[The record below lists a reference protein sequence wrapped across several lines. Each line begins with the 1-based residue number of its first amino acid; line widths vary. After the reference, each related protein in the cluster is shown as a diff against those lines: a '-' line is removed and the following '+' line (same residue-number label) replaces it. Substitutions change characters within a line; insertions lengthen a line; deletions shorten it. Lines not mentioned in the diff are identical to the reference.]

1 MKQKAAFFLLGFFI
15 FLFFVLLSYLVHKGI
30 FLQFDFDTTV
40 RLQDKISRRFDGAFS
55 LLSLVGNF
63 EIVTPFLLVILV
75 LTRKLKSIFTL
86 FFYGFFHIFE
96 LYGKNFVEQLPPPE
110 FMLRV
115 QKIIELPQFHVRQ
128 EFSYPSGHAG
138 RAVFLSVL
146 LGIILLRTKK
156 LSRTQKMFILM
167 ALLIYDIAMFTSRVY
182 LGEHWASDVLGGG
195 LLGLSLGLISILLL
209 V

>member
-1 MKQKAAFFLLGFFI
+1 MKQKLPLFI
-15 FLFFVLLSYLVHKGI
+15 FGILAFSFFVFLSYLVHKGI

-40 RLQDKISRRFDGAFS
+40 RLQDNISRRFDGAFS

-63 EIVTPFLLVILV
+63 EVATLFLLVILV
-75 LTRKLKSIFTL
+75 LTRKLKSIFVL

-96 LYGKNFVEQLPPPE
+96 LYGKTFVEQLPPPE

-146 LGIILLRTKK
+146 LGIILLRTRK
-156 LSRTQKMFILM
+156 LSQTQKVFILT
-167 ALLIYDIAMFTSRVY
+167 ALLLYDIAMLTSRVY
-182 LGEHWASDVLGGG
+182 LGEHWASDVLGGA
-195 LLGLSLGLISILLL
+195 LLGLSLAIISIIF

>member
-1 MKQKAAFFLLGFFI
+1 MKQKAAFFLLGTFL
-15 FLFFVLLSYLVHKGI
+15 FLFFASLSYLVHKNT

-40 RLQDKISRRFDGAFS
+40 RLQDNISRRFDGAFS
-55 LLSLVGNF
+55 LLSLIGNF
-63 EIVTPFLLVILV
+63 EIATLFLLITLV
-75 LTRKLKSIFTL
+75 LTRKLKSIFVL

-96 LYGKNFVEQLPPPE
+96 LYGKSFVEQLPPPE

-146 LGIILLRTKK
+146 LGVLFWRTKK
-156 LSRTQKMFILM
+156 LSQTQKVFILT
-167 ALLIYDIAMFTSRVY
+167 ALLIYDITMFTSRVY
-182 LGEHWASDVLGGG
+182 LGEHWTSDVLGGA
-195 LLGLSLGLISILLL
+195 LLGLSLGILAAILL
-209 V
+209 

>member
-1 MKQKAAFFLLGFFI
+1 MKQKAAFFLFGIFI
-15 FLFFVLLSYLVHKGI
+15 FLFFIFFSYLVHKNI

-55 LLSLVGNF
+55 LLTLVGDF
-63 EIVTPFLLVILV
+63 EIVTLLLLTILV
-75 LTRKLKSIFTL
+75 LRRKLQSVFVV
-86 FFYGFFHIFE
+86 FFYGFLHLFE

-115 QKIIELPQFHVRQ
+115 QKIIDFPRFYVREQ
-128 EFSYPSGHAG
+128 FSYPSGHAG

-146 LGIILLRTKK
+146 LAFILVRTKK
-156 LSRTQKMFILM
+156 LSRTQKVFILI
-167 ALLIYDIAMFTSRVY
+167 ALFTYDIFMFTSRIY
-182 LGEHWASDVLGGG
+182 LGEHWISDVMGGA
-195 LLGLSLGLISILLL
+195 LLGLSLGVISLLF